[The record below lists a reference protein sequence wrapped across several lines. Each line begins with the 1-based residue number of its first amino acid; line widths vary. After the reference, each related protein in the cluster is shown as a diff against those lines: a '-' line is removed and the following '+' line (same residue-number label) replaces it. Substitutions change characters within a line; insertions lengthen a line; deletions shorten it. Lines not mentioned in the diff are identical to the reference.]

1 VKSWEK
7 ELIEDT
13 QRKKISKEV
22 KETVTNDDGEKLFQ
36 RHIEESYVSKEPDY
50 VKIYLDNILQI
61 NNLSSGIQKTLNVLL
76 KRMAYD
82 NIVVLNAYIK
92 KQMAEELGFNTVQ
105 SLNNNINKL
114 VKEGIMNR
122 KGTGTYEMNPFLFGR
137 GSWDNIKK
145 IRFQVIF
152 EEGKISQKA
161 DFDYKDEVAISHEET
176 NYWLDISSYELE
188 QTTQDVIEHYQYNI
202 YISTTRKTTVQEQ

>member
-1 VKSWEK
+1 MNLKDWEK
-7 ELIEDT
+7 DLIGDT
-13 QRKKISKEV
+13 QRKKINKEV

-92 KQMAEELGFNTVQ
+92 NQMAEELGFNTVQ

-114 VKEGIMNR
+114 VKEGIMIR

-161 DFDYKDEVAISHEET
+161 DFDYKDEVAISHEE
-176 NYWLDISSYELE
+176 
-188 QTTQDVIEHYQYNI
+188 
-202 YISTTRKTTVQEQ
+202 KTTD

>member
-1 VKSWEK
+1 MKSWEK
-7 ELIEDT
+7 ELIGDT

-36 RHIEESYVSKEPDY
+36 KHIEESYVSKEPDY

-161 DFDYKDEVAISHEET
+161 DFDYKDEVAISHEEK
-176 NYWLDISSYELE
+176 NYWLDTSNLFSFVHISSYELE
-188 QTTQDVIEHYQYNI
+188 QTTQDD
-202 YISTTRKTTVQEQ
+202 

>member
-1 VKSWEK
+1 
-7 ELIEDT
+7 LIVYVFYNII
-13 QRKKISKEV
+13 RIININSKEV
-22 KETVTNDDGEKLFQ
+22 LTLKEWQKEIIGDTKKKKVSKEVQETVTNDDGEKLFQ
-36 RHIEESYVSKEPDY
+36 KHIQESYVSKEPDY
-50 VKIYLDNILQI
+50 VKVYLDNILLI
-61 NNLSSGIQKTLNVLL
+61 NNLPSGIQKTLNVLL

-92 KQMAEELGFNTVQ
+92 KQMAQELGFSTVQ

-137 GSWDNIKK
+137 GSWENIKQ
-145 IRFQVIF
+145 IRFEVVF

-161 DFDYKDEVAISHEET
+161 DFDYKDEVASTREE
-176 NYWLDISSYELE
+176 
-188 QTTQDVIEHYQYNI
+188 
-202 YISTTRKTTVQEQ
+202 RK

>member
-1 VKSWEK
+1 
-7 ELIEDT
+7 
-13 QRKKISKEV
+13 
-22 KETVTNDDGEKLFQ
+22 
-36 RHIEESYVSKEPDY
+36 
-50 VKIYLDNILQI
+50 
-61 NNLSSGIQKTLNVLL
+61 
-76 KRMAYD
+76 MAYD
-82 NIVVLNAYIK
+82 NIIVLNAYIK

-114 VKEGIMNR
+114 VKEGIMIR

-161 DFDYKDEVAISHEET
+161 DFDYKDEVAISHEE
-176 NYWLDISSYELE
+176 
-188 QTTQDVIEHYQYNI
+188 
-202 YISTTRKTTVQEQ
+202 KTTD

>member
-1 VKSWEK
+1 VILKAWEK
-7 ELIEDT
+7 DLIGDT
-13 QRKKISKEV
+13 QRKKINKEV

-114 VKEGIMNR
+114 VKEGIMIR

-161 DFDYKDEVAISHEET
+161 DFDYKDEVAISHEE
-176 NYWLDISSYELE
+176 
-188 QTTQDVIEHYQYNI
+188 
-202 YISTTRKTTVQEQ
+202 KTTD